1 MLNTFFGTVVR
12 TVAAEGGWVNK
23 FEGDGALCVFGA
35 PADQPDH
42 AARALRAARTLG
54 VALRDDLPAGI
65 GVSSGM
71 VVAGNVGAEQRYE
84 YTVIGD
90 PVNEAA
96 RLTEEAKH
104 HAGRVLASEAAVRA
118 AGAEASNWVEVGSFE
133 LRGRTTPTVG
143 YAPADA
149 DGQAGAPASALQA
162 RSTPSSSTS

>member
-1 MLNTFFGTVVR
+1 
-12 TVAAEGGWVNK
+12 
-23 FEGDGALCVFGA
+23 VFGA

-54 VALRDDLPAGI
+54 VALRDGAPAGI
-65 GVSSGM
+65 GVSSGT

-104 HAGRVLASEAAVRA
+104 QRAHVLASEAAVRA
-118 AGAEASNWVEVGSFE
+118 AGAEASQWAEVGTFA
-133 LRGRTTPTVG
+133 LRGRALPTVA

-149 DGQAGAPASALQA
+149 VGQSGADASALQA